1 MANTIAT
8 AAPVLVKMKK
18 IRIGFYTSSSG
29 TKTTVSN
36 AQIAFE
42 KMYQS
47 CVSVSQNAYT
57 AEFQK
62 KKLKIVFIDKDTDAD
77 AEFYFGYISC
87 SRDGFHLP
95 YIGDEQWN
103 EHNIPLDDK
112 KYIVERTYF
121 IYYYKK
127 DILVLSQNHLGPK
140 DSDLAFLL
148 FNFSDIDKPVS
159 FEAIWKKD
167 SVKELLETGSTLRS
181 CEITLAA
188 PRNFNAADYD
198 LSNSFSK
205 SMIDMMAGM
214 GGSHLKLSLRGRA
227 SQRKNIRG
235 YLSDEIKGG
244 IKEMLEKTPFLVRKA
259 NVTQPK
265 DSKTKSLIDQVL
277 ISEKNV
283 NTKDGYAK
291 ETDVRV
297 ALIHAKIENMAYLKQ
312 YEI

>member
-1 MANTIAT
+1 MTDT
-8 AAPVLVKMKK
+8 AQTLLHKQKKM
-18 IRIGFYTSSSG
+18 RIGFYTSSSG
-29 TKTTVSN
+29 TKNSVSN

-42 KMYQS
+42 KMYRT
-47 CVSVSQNAYT
+47 VVTPSQNAYT

-62 KKLKIVFIDKDTDAD
+62 KKLKLVFIEKETQAKY
-77 AEFYFGYISC
+77 YFGYISC

-95 YIGDEQWN
+95 YIGDENWD

-121 IYYYKK
+121 IYYYET
-127 DILVLSQNHLGPK
+127 DVLVLSQNHLGPK

-148 FNFSDIDKPVS
+148 YNFSEENKPVA
-159 FEAIWKKD
+159 FEAIWRKE
-167 SVKELLETGSTLRS
+167 SIKELLETGSTLRS

-188 PRNFNAADYD
+188 PRKFSATDYD

-205 SMIDMMAGM
+205 SMIEMMAGM

-227 SQRKNIRG
+227 SQKKLVRG
-235 YLSDEIKGG
+235 YLSDEVKTG
-244 IKEMLEKTPFLVRKA
+244 IKELIEKVPHLLRKA
-259 NVTQPK
+259 NVTEPK
-265 DSKTKSLIDQVL
+265 DTKTKSLLDQVL

-283 NTKDGYAK
+283 STKDGYAK
-291 ETDVRV
+291 ESDVRT
-297 ALIHAKIENMAYLKQ
+297 ALIHAKIDNNSYLKQ

>member
-1 MANTIAT
+1 MTTT
-8 AAPVLVKMKK
+8 AVTPLIKQKKM
-18 IRIGFYTSSSG
+18 RIGFYTSSSG

-36 AQIAFE
+36 AQAAFE
-42 KMYQS
+42 KMYS
-47 CVSVSQNAYT
+47 SIVTPTQNSYT
-57 AEFQK
+57 AEFNK
-62 KKLKIVFIDKDTDAD
+62 KKLKLVFLERDLNS
-77 AEFYFGYISC
+77 EYYFGYISC

-95 YIGDEQWN
+95 YIGDENWD

-121 IYYYKK
+121 IYYFKT

-148 FNFSDIDKPVS
+148 FGFSDEKKPVA
-159 FEAIWKKD
+159 FEAIWKKE

-188 PRNFNAADYD
+188 PRNFSITDYD
-198 LSNSFSK
+198 LSKSFSK
-205 SMIDMMAGM
+205 SMIEMMAGM

-227 SQRKNIRG
+227 SRRKNVSG
-235 YLSDEIKGG
+235 YLSDDVKSG
-244 IKEMLEKTPFLVRKA
+244 IKELIEKVPHLLKKA
-259 NVTQPK
+259 NVTEPK
-265 DSKTKSLIDQVL
+265 NTKAKNLLDQVL
-277 ISEKNV
+277 ISSINV

-291 ETDVRV
+291 ETDVRT
-297 ALIHAKIENMAYLKQ
+297 ALIHAKIDNNSYLKQ

>member
-1 MANTIAT
+1 MTTTAT
-8 AAPVLVKMKK
+8 SAPLTKQKKM
-18 IRIGFYTSSSG
+18 RIGFFQSSSG
-29 TKTTVSN
+29 TKSTTSN
-36 AQIAFE
+36 AQLAFDN
-42 KMYQS
+42 MYTTI
-47 CVSVSQNAYT
+47 VTPSQNSYT
-57 AEFQK
+57 AEFDK
-62 KKLKIVFIDKDTDAD
+62 KKLKIVFLEKDAQ
-77 AEFYFGYISC
+77 AEFYFGYLSC

-95 YIGDEQWN
+95 YIGDENWD

-140 DSDLAFLL
+140 FSDLAFLL
-148 FNFSDIDKPVS
+148 FNFSEENKPVA
-159 FEAIWKKD
+159 FEAIWKKE

-188 PRNFNAADYD
+188 PRNFSATDYD

-205 SMIDMMAGM
+205 SMIEMMAGM

-227 SQRKNIRG
+227 SQRKLIRG
-235 YLSDEIKGG
+235 YLSDEVKSG
-244 IKEMLEKTPFLVRKA
+244 IKELIEKVPHLLRKA
-259 NVTQPK
+259 NVTEPK
-265 DSKTKSLIDQVL
+265 NTHSRSLLNQVL
-277 ISEKNV
+277 ISEKNI

-291 ETDVRV
+291 ETDVRT
-297 ALIHAKIENMAYLKQ
+297 ALISAKIEHGQYLKQ